1 MKYYVLLVL
10 ACALWLTSCKQDG
23 IIPLDEVSA
32 LISEEGYSNED
43 FMQALAGRNREDI
56 VDTWGEPNASLSG
69 LFGDIWMIREDLW
82 VALYYDRDGTV
93 TDVIAGTPELGE
105 D

>member
-43 FMQALAGRNREDI
+43 FMQALGI
-56 VDTWGEPNASLSG
+56 SG
-69 LFGDIWMIREDLW
+69 
-82 VALYYDRDGTV
+82 
-93 TDVIAGTPELGE
+93 
-105 D
+105 